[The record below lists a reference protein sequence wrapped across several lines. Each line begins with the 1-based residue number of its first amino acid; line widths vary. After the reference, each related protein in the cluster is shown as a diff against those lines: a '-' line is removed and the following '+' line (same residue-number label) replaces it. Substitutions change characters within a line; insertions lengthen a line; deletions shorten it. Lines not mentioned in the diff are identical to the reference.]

1 MRSTDW
7 ETTYDA
13 LEEAVARE
21 SYLSWL
27 RENEQR
33 GLNGT
38 QVWTELLCTSL
49 QELNFTLCACTC
61 NLATVS
67 PSVPTQSHLQNRSIS
82 DDIVYDSQ
90 NFFFSVQSTSASSRG
105 TSSRHPTLPPPITA
119 TSSASQST
127 PGTPPHSSTDVSS
140 PNATKSVTVKRGSSH
155 KNLQSD
161 KTTKLGKSH
170 SAVFHSSD
178 YRAPRRAIPSPPG
191 SFSYRSSSGNG
202 SVRGSPYH
210 SPRDSPRN
218 GSLRGSA
225 RNSPKGGS
233 PRTSAHNSPR
243 SSVSNSPSPPPSLI
257 TAVSYTSGG
266 SAPSSPQ
273 ELVPRR
279 SKPNSPKQESP
290 RSGPTTPLT
299 RRSPVDTNEGH
310 PTSAGSQTPPLNLD
324 FESGQVVSQLPFEY
338 SSFLDL
344 PPSALGK

>member
-1 MRSTDW
+1 M
-7 ETTYDA
+7 
-13 LEEAVARE
+13 
-21 SYLSWL
+21 
-27 RENEQR
+27 
-33 GLNGT
+33 
-38 QVWTELLCTSL
+38 
-49 QELNFTLCACTC
+49 
-61 NLATVS
+61 
-67 PSVPTQSHLQNRSIS
+67 
-82 DDIVYDSQ
+82 YDSQ

-344 PPSALGK
+344 PPSALGKWIIDRKEEGLETEVPSKYYPCISAVLQAANNSCELFMLAFHVKRKQNNSRKSSSAAKHQLSSRPFGTQHTT